1 MKCWEN
7 GAIWNPLEWKLHC
20 EAENRQHS
28 TAQRHNKHDDFI
40 DVMPCYRENYLTTS
54 KVLKIGSTLNIKNAS
69 YSLMLHTDLFC
80 SYVADPATFLAS
92 NSCSGT

>member
-1 MKCWEN
+1 MVPFETLLN
-7 GAIWNPLEWKLHC
+7 GNYTVKLKTG
-20 EAENRQHS
+20 S